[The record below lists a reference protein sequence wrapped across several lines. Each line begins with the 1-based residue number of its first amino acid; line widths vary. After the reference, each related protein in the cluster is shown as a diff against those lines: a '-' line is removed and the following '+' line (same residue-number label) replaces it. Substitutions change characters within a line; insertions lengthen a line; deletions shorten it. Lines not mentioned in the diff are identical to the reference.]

1 MLPHPKRCH
10 VPRGPCCTTNTQVVV
25 FLRITTCLSPNL
37 GHIILY
43 PRVKEHNTLQCSSAQ
58 ASKVENPGDYSSTY
72 HTNESQ
78 GENYHTVDSKIET
91 KYPLHHHERNRHK
104 HPNTII
110 NYGRN
115 STNSGRHLITSSTS
129 GLIAPTIVT
138 ILALLLLK
146 FGGGELGSA
155 EEVKIKGAAVKV
167 TGTVD

>member
-129 GLIAPTIVT
+129 GLIAPTIVA

-146 FGGGELGSA
+146 WGGGELGSA
-155 EEVKIKGAAVKV
+155 EEVKRGRSQSDRHSSL
-167 TGTVD
+167 T